1 MVCLIAD
8 AMRQLEKE
16 MVHMPKLL
24 INRMAAKDTAD
35 KVAFAVAN
43 AGVAASQ
50 EVVIFPHVE
59 AVRLANPDH
68 ADNIVVEAF
77 KPLKELLE
85 SLTGN
90 GGKLVVCPPC
100 FNARGPDQNN
110 LIGGTALVEIL
121 DQRTAR
127 LSY

>member
-1 MVCLIAD
+1 MVCRIAY
-8 AMRQLEKE
+8 AVRQLEKE

-50 EVVIFPHVE
+50 GVVIFPDVE

-77 KPLKELLE
+77 KPLSERLV
-85 SLTGN
+85 SLTDN

-100 FNARGPDQNN
+100 INAHGLDQNN
-110 LIGGTALVEIL
+110 LIGGTAVVEIL
-121 DQRTAR
+121 DQGTAS
-127 LSY
+127 LSS